1 MEVFEA
7 VLSTEVLAGVLI
19 IGAFAMA
26 IRSTL
31 HFSKAAADLRPR
43 LNEVDQ
49 ELKRLRSGMTERKK
63 AVQSLSAEVAPVKEK
78 ETQMRVYYEDLQ
90 SMDIEHE
97 KQEHA
102 ESEQNDAER
111 RRRIQRKKMGFEPT

>member
-7 VLSTEVLAGVLI
+7 VLSTEVLAGILI

-31 HFSKAAADLRPR
+31 QFTKGAAALRPK

-49 ELKRLRSGMTERKK
+49 ELRRLRSGMAERKK

-78 ETQMRVYYEDLQ
+78 ETQMRVYYEEIQ
-90 SMDIEHE
+90 TMDIEHE
-97 KQEHA
+97 KQQHA
-102 ESEQNDAER
+102 ESEQNESER